1 MVCACAS
8 LRPVY
13 VGMDAASGGIKY
25 SWSEMMDVKM
35 PKKSCS
41 VGSLLKKRMLS
52 TMVNSMD
59 MAVAYTLDASR
70 ERNGKGSCDG
80 AWRQIASVWGSGGMA
95 TNAKEGRKEGRGGP
109 FLHRAERVASASKC
123 HRSIDRLLARL
134 VDSL

>member
-52 TMVNSMD
+52 TIVNSMD
-59 MAVAYTLDASR
+59 MAAAYTLDASR
-70 ERNGKGSCDG
+70 ERKGKGSCDG
-80 AWRQIASVWGSGGMA
+80 EWRQIAFVWGSGGRA
-95 TNAKEGRKEGRGGP
+95 TNAKEGRKVGSLPAQSRAGR
-109 FLHRAERVASASKC
+109 ERIEC
-123 HRSIDRLLARL
+123 HRSIDQLLARL
-134 VDSL
+134 VESP

>member
-52 TMVNSMD
+52 TIVNSMD

-70 ERNGKGSCDG
+70 ERKGKGSCDG
-80 AWRQIASVWGSGGMA
+80 ASRQIAFVWGSSGRA
-95 TNAKEGRKEGRGGP
+95 SNAKECGVPSCTEQSGSRA
-109 FLHRAERVASASKC
+109 HRMP
-123 HRSIDRLLARL
+123 SIDRSIAR
-134 VDSL
+134 SLG